1 MDKVLER
8 EEGNTDRKQEANR
21 QEASLFFCLKQRF
34 SVLEGGKVEER
45 GQMKKR
51 GVVPEGIKN
60 KMWGRKGRKEKGEL
74 DLDWLFLQFKRMFK
88 KNVLQSLHDK
98 MFYSL

>member
-8 EEGNTDRKQEANR
+8 EEGNTDRKQEASR

-60 KMWGRKGRKEKGEL
+60 KM
-74 DLDWLFLQFKRMFK
+74 
-88 KNVLQSLHDK
+88 
-98 MFYSL
+98 

>member
-8 EEGNTDRKQEANR
+8 EEGNTDRKQGAGR

-34 SVLEGGKVEER
+34 SVLEGGKVIDR

-51 GVVPEGIKN
+51 GVLPEGIKN
-60 KMWGRKGRKEKGEL
+60 
-74 DLDWLFLQFKRMFK
+74 
-88 KNVLQSLHDK
+88 
-98 MFYSL
+98 